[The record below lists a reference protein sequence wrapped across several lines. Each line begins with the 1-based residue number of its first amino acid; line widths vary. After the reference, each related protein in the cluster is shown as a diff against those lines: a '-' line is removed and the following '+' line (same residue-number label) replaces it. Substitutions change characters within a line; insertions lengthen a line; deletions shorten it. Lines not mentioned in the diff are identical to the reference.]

1 MLVIDLLALIVAT
14 ASVAYAALLV
24 ARRLGGASDTVL
36 EHAVTVAL
44 LFVVG
49 VVLVSLAVGVVGL
62 YSTVPVTVAS
72 LAVAL
77 AAWVLLGRGPRP
89 ARAGWRERARSLGPL
104 ARREPLAA
112 VSVAFAALALAHRA
126 LVAVVLPPAGYDAL
140 AYHLVFVGDWVRRA
154 TIGGSDLQQAG
165 CCGWY
170 PVNAE
175 LTYAWLAVFPHSDRF
190 VSAAQVG
197 YLAVGALATA
207 AIARAVGAPDRW
219 AAVAG
224 SLFALTPAALGQANL
239 AYTDV
244 ALAAAVLV
252 TAVFMLRLLR
262 ADAGA
267 VDVVR
272 FGLAAG
278 FTLGVKGT
286 AVAYV
291 AAACLVAAAG
301 VALRARRG
309 TRPRGSLVRAGAVVA
324 LFLVLGSGWYLRSWA
339 QTGNPFWPYRIAVAE
354 RVVFEGIWN
363 PIAVNATPEP
373 LEPWPAVLRP
383 ARSWVSD
390 LDVPARMST
399 EPERPDARL
408 GGLGPAWL
416 LLGLPAVAAALVLTL
431 RRRDRRFAAFAL
443 AVGLPSLA
451 AVPDPWWSRFTIALA
466 AVGFVALAR
475 VLAEL
480 PRSAARAV
488 VAIALVLAAVGVLTT
503 RPLGALADL
512 RRTAGAPLER
522 PASSPDGLDYSALD
536 AIPGEARVGVKGG
549 SPLLR
554 YLVLGERFQR
564 DAVPL
569 PNRRRAPAALRRIV
583 ERERLAYVVTRT
595 PLPESTVAEAALE
608 PLAATSGVHVYRV
621 APNRTA
627 SGGSR

>member
-1 MLVIDLLALIVAT
+1 MIDLLAMTVAT
-14 ASVAYAALLV
+14 AAVAYAALLV
-24 ARRLGGASDTVL
+24 AGRLRGPSDTSL

-44 LFVVG
+44 LLVVG
-49 VVLVSLAVGVVGL
+49 VVLVSLAVGLVGL

-77 AAWVLLGRGPRP
+77 VAWLLLGRGRRP
-89 ARAGWRERARSLGPL
+89 ARDGWRERARSLGPL
-104 ARREPLAA
+104 VRREPLAA
-112 VSVAFAALALAHRA
+112 VSVAFAGVALVHRA
-126 LVAVVLPPAGYDAL
+126 LVAVVLPPAGYDAV

-154 TIGGSDLQQAG
+154 AIGGSDLQQAG

-175 LTYAWLAVFPHSDRF
+175 LTYAWLAVFPHSDRM
-190 VSAAQVG
+190 VGAAQVL

-207 AIARAVGAPDRW
+207 AIARAMGAPGRW

-224 SLFALTPAALGQANL
+224 SLFALTPVALGQANL

-252 TAVFMLRLLR
+252 AALFMLRLLR
-262 ADAGA
+262 DDARA
-267 VDVVR
+267 ADVVR
-272 FGLAAG
+272 FALAAG
-278 FTLGVKGT
+278 FALGIKGT

-301 VALRARRG
+301 VALRAGRG
-309 TRPRGSLVRAGAVVA
+309 DLSRGALARAGAVVA
-324 LFLVLGSGWYLRSWA
+324 LFLVLGSGWYVRAWA

-354 RVVFEGIWN
+354 RVVFDGIWN
-363 PIAVNATPEP
+363 PITVNPTPEP

-383 ARSWVSD
+383 ARSWVGD

-399 EPERPDARL
+399 DPGRPDARL

-416 LLGLPAVAAALVLTL
+416 LLGLPAIAVALALTL
-431 RRRDRRFAAFAL
+431 RRRDGRFAAFAL
-443 AVGLPSLA
+443 AVGLPSLL

-475 VLAEL
+475 VLAEV
-480 PRSAARAV
+480 PRTAARVV
-488 VAIALVLAAVGVLTT
+488 VAVALVLAAVGVLTT

-512 RRTAGAPLER
+512 RGTPGAPLER
-522 PASSPDGLDYSALD
+522 PASSPDGLDYA
-536 AIPGEARVGVKGG
+536 ARETIPDEARVGVKRG

-564 DAVPL
+564 EAVPL
-569 PNRRRAPAALRRIV
+569 PDRRRAPAALRRII
-583 ERERLAYVVTRT
+583 ERERFEYVVTRT
-595 PLPESTVAEAALE
+595 PLPERTVAEAALE
-608 PLAATSGVHVYRV
+608 PLAATSGALVYRV
-621 APNRTA
+621 APTRTA